1 MIKIKKIDVNKDA
14 EKKYEYRFYMYLG
27 LILIILFSC
36 IVTVS
41 NLINPGETKKLISEL
56 VRNDYRDFFQ
66 YEIKNSDKSLQDIY
80 DSYSKDKDIEV
91 YKLMAL
97 NTIYFGRD
105 ENRYLEPYIRPYIEK
120 YNLSQN
126 DRIKLYEEVNK
137 EIKNIEN
144 KYTFKLIVKRFS
156 PYILAI
162 AFVTLIMGSASFI
175 KKRNGIEKGVINI
188 IIFLAGIGI
197 CCFSIIDVKHS
208 IWINLAIL
216 LALIE
221 FIIENKSK
229 LLEYIGGSVVL
240 IILALS
246 ILGRFECKKN
256 DFDSYDI
263 DKLTLVNNFQETN
276 FANGEQDIQRNGRA
290 LYSEIKKE
298 NMILIYNSNE
308 DINNLI
314 ENQRKIIF
322 NNKETNKPIF
332 YMCLY
337 NNLPIYRLALV
348 KDGYIVKIYEGVL
361 NPYMRSTL
369 MKLERGKIHKKNKE
383 CNIDAFKII
392 N

>member
-1 MIKIKKIDVNKDA
+1 
-14 EKKYEYRFYMYLG
+14 
-27 LILIILFSC
+27 
-36 IVTVS
+36 
-41 NLINPGETKKLISEL
+41 
-56 VRNDYRDFFQ
+56 
-66 YEIKNSDKSLQDIY
+66 
-80 DSYSKDKDIEV
+80 
-91 YKLMAL
+91 MAL

-126 DRIKLYEEVNK
+126 DRIKLYEEANK

-298 NMILIYNSNE
+298 NMILIDNSNE

-348 KDGYIVKIYEGVL
+348 EDGYIVKIYEGVL